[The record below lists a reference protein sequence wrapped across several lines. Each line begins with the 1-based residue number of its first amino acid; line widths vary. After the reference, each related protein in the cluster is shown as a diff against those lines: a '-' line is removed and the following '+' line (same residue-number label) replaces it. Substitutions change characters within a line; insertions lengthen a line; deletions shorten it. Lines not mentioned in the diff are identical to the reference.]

1 MTQSLVP
8 KVADLL
14 REVAHTVV
22 LPRYQRLARDEVLE
36 KAPGEIVTI
45 VDRESERLL
54 TAALTG
60 LLPGSRVVGEEA
72 TAADPNLLHALS
84 AGEVWLVD
92 PLDGTRNFTQG
103 NPDFAMM
110 VALLRDGHTVGA
122 WIYNPL
128 ANTLDT
134 AQRGAGAYRNGN
146 RLRIAPAPT
155 ASAGLRG
162 ILKTGFLPP
171 ALRDDV
177 VARSARLRAVQPGSN
192 CAGVDY
198 PDVVAGTSDFALYWR
213 TLPWDHAPGVLYL
226 TEAGGHAAR
235 LDGSP
240 YRAGDSQPG
249 LLAALDAATWQRAR
263 DLLFAPSD
271 NLLGSLPFAR
281 P

>member
-22 LPRYQRLARDEVLE
+22 LPRYQHLSSDEVLE

-54 TAALTG
+54 TAALIG

-72 TAADPNLLHALS
+72 TAADPALVNTLS
-84 AGEVWLVD
+84 TGDLWLVD

-110 VALLRDGHTVGA
+110 VALLHDGHTVAA
-122 WIYNPL
+122 WIFNPL

-134 AQRGAGAYRNGN
+134 AQRGAGAFRNGS
-146 RLRIAPAPT
+146 RLRIAQAPG
-155 ASAGLRG
+155 ASDGLRG

-171 ALRDDV
+171 ALRASV
-177 VARSARLRAVQPGSN
+177 VARSAALRMAQPGSN

-198 PDVVAGTSDFALYWR
+198 PDVVAGISDFALYWR

-240 YRAGDSQPG
+240 YRAADSQTG
-249 LLAALDAATWQRAR
+249 LLVAVDAATWQRAR
-263 DLLFAPSD
+263 DLLFAD
-271 NLLGSLPFAR
+271 R
-281 P
+281 